1 MVPDQLFGIDY
12 DGPRAVSDPRSLRD
26 APGLLRPGRC
36 PASAL
41 PSNFDPAT
49 AIFGA
54 DRIGEGELRIVS
66 DPLEVLSAQ
75 QNSVQAVCFLTETVA
90 SLQLEMLSSLLD
102 EKQCELVF

>member
-1 MVPDQLFGIDY
+1 VLFPIRD
-12 DGPRAVSDPRSLRD
+12 RAGTLLAYCGLGD
-26 APGLLRPGRC
+26 APRWLFP
-36 PASAL
+36 P
-41 PSNFDPAT
+41 NFDPAT

-75 QNSVQAVCFLTETVA
+75 QNGVQAVCFLTETVA

-102 EKQCELVF
+102 EHKCELVF